1 MKGLMIKDFRII
13 MNQKRFIVLYLF
25 IALILSFSMDYTF
38 IVSYVPMV
46 STILALS
53 TISYDYNDNGL
64 SFIMT
69 LPNKPGDYAVA
80 KYIFSMLAVT
90 FMWLVSIVIQIIA
103 IMIQKTDVATSE
115 VIMTDALMLP
125 MFLLILAVMLPIE
138 LKYSPEKARVVLFI
152 IFGVVMLIVLGGKSI
167 AESLSSSGIV
177 NVEKIVAGF
186 QNINGSVLVI
196 AAYAVCI
203 IVLSISMII
212 SIRIMQNKEF

>member
-13 MNQKRFIVLYLF
+13 MNQKRFIILYLF
-25 IALILSFSMDYTF
+25 IAVILCFSMDYTF

-69 LPNKPGDYAVA
+69 LPNRRGDYAVA
-80 KYIFSMLAVT
+80 KYIFSIACVT
-90 FMWLVSIVIQIIA
+90 FMWLISIVIQVA
-103 IMIQKTDVATSE
+103 SIMIQKTDVITSQ

-125 MFLLILAVMLPIE
+125 MFLLILSVMLPIE
-138 LKYSPEKARVVLFI
+138 LKYSPEKARVALFI

-177 NVEKIVAGF
+177 NVDKIVAGV
-186 QNINGSVLVI
+186 QNIDGPVVII

-203 IVLSISMII
+203 IVLSISMIT

>member
-25 IALILSFSMDYTF
+25 IALILSFSMDHTF

-80 KYIFSMLAVT
+80 KYIFSMLSVT
-90 FMWLVSIVIQIIA
+90 FMWLVSILLQIIA

-152 IFGVVMLIVLGGKSI
+152 IFGLVMLIVLGGKSI

-203 IVLSISMII
+203 IVLSISMMI

>member
-69 LPNKPGDYAVA
+69 LPNKPGDYAGA

-103 IMIQKTDVATSE
+103 IMIQKTDVVTSE

-203 IVLSISMII
+203 IVLSISMMI
-212 SIRIMQNKEF
+212 SIRIMQNKEL